1 MIKVLTELK
10 SKGVF
15 LSLDATGENL
25 SIKGKIGNLSEE
37 DKDGLRQQKKEI
49 IDFLKNQEQSSQII
63 PVGLVDT
70 DTLDLAPNQKSIWVY
85 EKIEGSSTAYSIPG
99 IYSFEMPG
107 LEDNK
112 FYKAIQTLVEQNDVL
127 RTIFVEENDT
137 PRQRILPGINVID
150 HVQIVDVRDA
160 ADVQTT
166 VKTAIDERFN
176 TPFSISEK
184 PLWEI
189 VLFRLPADQYQFFLK
204 VHHLI
209 ADGES
214 LNLIIKRALQIYSVS
229 EDTPMQHELSLQYKD
244 YVNWINNRDNFKSSS
259 AFWTKELEG
268 YEDDF
273 RMPAD
278 FADAGDRS
286 FKGNELHYVFN
297 RDISDSA
304 YAFAKEKKLSIAS
317 VFTGAAAVVLSKRSR
332 KNDLI
337 IGMPSVGRN
346 QYQLWNTI
354 GNFVNTLPLRI
365 PVDYTATTADFLG
378 RIQQKYH
385 GALDNQLYPFSYI
398 LEDIGYQY
406 KEDEFPLFN
415 VMISIPNNQKIE
427 SFDEKIKTNDK
438 NSLYDITFTFI
449 EAKGDVQLITE
460 YNASRF
466 AESTIQQM
474 AQEVELALKALVNR
488 ETPALASISLLKPE
502 DEQRVLEQ
510 QCRSGKP
517 VEVKYSSVVELF
529 KEQVAKH
536 ASNTAMVFNENTA
549 SHTYAEAWEAA
560 AVLAEQ
566 MIAKGVK
573 KGDRVTV
580 ILPKTLN
587 QVISMWA
594 CWLTGAVYVPVD
606 TDYPQDRI
614 DTIIAD
620 AAPALV
626 IDRDTIKTYT
636 EQEQKKATPGFL
648 DAYAP
653 ASGDLAYI
661 LYTSGSTGKPKG
673 VVVSHGNL
681 VNKMCEESKALSV
694 DETTTTITITNT
706 VFDVSLLETVLP
718 LCNGGKVMVADD
730 SITTDISTLVAYIV
744 QYGVTILQ
752 GTPTYFALFMEE
764 IRRFYNKGINET
776 VKHVCIGGESLNK
789 ALADRFA
796 EFLPG
801 ISLNNHYGPTEI
813 TIDAITNPGVKLF
826 ERNIIGMPIG
836 NTEVYVLD
844 EQGNMLPENVAGELV
859 IAGPSV
865 TQGYWN
871 DPEMTAL
878 KFRPVKYTTGNAY
891 FTGDL
896 AKRMPNGNIEFIGRK
911 DKQVKIRGYRVEL
924 EEINNNVMQVKGI
937 ISSHTGVYNNLL
949 VCWVVANGT
958 TEDDII
964 GYLTTKLPA
973 YMLPTAIEFMESMPV
988 TVNGKVDAKKLPV
1001 PMKSRRVYA
1010 PPVTDV
1016 QKKITSICQE
1026 VMGIDNI
1033 GINDNFFELGGHS
1046 LHMVRMANKI
1056 NVAFQKQIRI
1066 KDLFT
1071 NHTVSLI
1078 SDLIEAKDP
1087 AERNRV
1093 IPKTSMT
1100 GKYFPLSPSQYRLWI
1115 SAQLGG
1121 NTAFNVPVLFN
1132 ITGDFNLDYFRMVIH
1147 ALIERHEALRTSF
1160 RFNEKKEICQYISD
1174 MEELQFQ
1181 VDYTPEIL
1189 PDAEITRRINEIIAS
1204 DFDLENGP
1212 LIKSGVYRSEKGVW
1226 AMYILIH
1233 HLVTDGWS
1241 SEIVLEEI
1249 TKNYNSLMQT
1259 GRLHNFKPLEIQ
1271 YKDYTVWLRENLE
1284 RIFSNEESFWMKSFK
1299 KEIVHFR
1306 LPIEKTRPKKK
1317 TYNGNGVNLWSS
1329 LYLNER
1335 INEYVKKNNQ
1345 TAFSFVM
1352 AVYKVLLYR
1361 YTKLTD
1367 FTVGTPISGRIN
1379 LQTENQIG
1387 LYLNTLPIRSEF
1399 SGNDTFKEVIDN
1411 ENRVMKESHDNQ
1423 LFQIDELLKRLD
1435 IKTPVGHSPLFN
1447 TMIIFQNQTSLGFT
1461 SVDNAKE
1468 MDVHIEPRDFN
1479 GLTSQFDI
1487 VIAFTETRDKLE
1499 INSAYNTI
1507 IYEHDHVKM
1516 LMIDLIYLLEKVLE
1530 NPYQKLDDF
1539 FEKTEY
1545 EFLCDK
1551 PIEFKTP
1558 HYVEPEEEEVVEE
1571 EKVERGAGNA
1581 KVKQGLK
1588 DILDKYLENEIEF
1601 DEDYFSRGGNSLGA
1615 IQAINDINDAFE
1627 VQFSILDFYN
1637 NSSINK
1643 LHDLIVAEIGGGVVE
1658 EVVEEAPAPTTM
1670 ATATPAGDVLIQLS
1684 RPDNNLPDMYMIPP
1698 ILGSGVV
1705 FKPLADKVKDYFNVY
1720 GVDIPV
1726 LENEKDII
1734 GALSKIIFAEIMA
1747 KKADDDVVFLLGYSI
1762 GVNLAYEVTK
1772 LLEAQQ
1778 KEVVLF
1784 LMDRG
1789 PETNGNAGMTEEV
1802 IKDVIEQ
1809 HRPLIEMLAVKGE
1822 EHIIEARIR
1831 QILTGMDN
1839 YSVTGKVSAPVCSFE
1854 CKDNP
1859 LHDYMQNWAGFTS
1872 GTHEVLFL
1880 NGSHYEALKPENV
1893 TLISE
1898 KIKNIYH
1905 ERSSV
1910 R

>member
-25 SIKGKIGNLSEE
+25 SIKGKIGNLSDE
-37 DKDGLRQQKKEI
+37 DKDGLRQQKNEI
-49 IDFLKNQEQSSQII
+49 IDFLKNQEQGSQII
-63 PVGLVDT
+63 PVGLVKGDV
-70 DTLDLAPNQKSIWVY
+70 LDLAPNQKSIWVY
-85 EKIEGSSTAYSIPG
+85 EKIEGSSTAYTIPG
-99 IYSFEMPG
+99 IYSFEMPS
-107 LEDNK
+107 LDDNK
-112 FYKAIQTLVEQNDVL
+112 FFKSIQQLAEQNDVL
-127 RTIFVEENDT
+127 RTVFIEENDN
-137 PRQRILPGINVID
+137 PQQRILPSLNVID
-150 HVQIVDVRDA
+150 HVQIM
-160 ADVQTT
+160 DVQQEKDPQAS
-166 VKTAIDERFN
+166 VKSIIDEHFN
-176 TPFSISEK
+176 RPFNISEK

-189 VLFRLPADQYQFFLK
+189 ILFRLPENQYQFFLK

-229 EDTPMQHELSLQYKD
+229 EDIPMQHEKSLQYKD
-244 YVNWINNRDNFKSSS
+244 YVFWINDRQNFKSSA
-259 AFWTKELEG
+259 AFWTKELGG

-273 RMPAD
+273 RLPAD
-278 FADAGDRS
+278 FTDAGERS
-286 FKGNELHYVFN
+286 FTGKEWHYVFD
-297 RDISDSA
+297 RAVSDSA
-304 YAFAKEKKLSIAS
+304 YAYAQSKKLSIAS
-317 VFTGAAAVVLSKRSR
+317 VLTGAAAIVLSKRSR
-332 KNDLI
+332 KDDLV

-365 PVDYTATTADFLG
+365 PVDYSLTSAAFLTG
-378 RIQQKYH
+378 IQQKYH
-385 GALDNQLYPFSYI
+385 GALDNQLYPFSYM

-415 VMISIPNNQKIE
+415 IMISIPNNQKIE
-427 SFDEKIKTNDK
+427 SFDQQVKTNNR

-460 YNASRF
+460 YNAARF
-466 AESTIQQM
+466 AESTVRQM
-474 AQEVELALKALVNR
+474 ALEVEFALKGLVN
-488 ETPALASISLLKPE
+488 EASPALASVSLITPE
-502 DEQRVLEQ
+502 AEHHILTE

-517 VEVKYSSVVELF
+517 VAVTYHSVTEILR
-529 KEQVAKH
+529 EQAGKH
-536 ASNTAMVFNENTA
+536 PDKTATVFNDNVA
-549 SHTYAEAWEAA
+549 AATYAEIWNASSA
-560 AVLAEQ
+560 LANH
-566 MIAKGVK
+566 MADRGVK

-580 ILPKTLN
+580 ILPKT
-587 QVISMWA
+587 ISQLTAMWA
-594 CWLTGAVYVPVD
+594 SWMIGAIYIPID

-620 AAPALV
+620 AEPVLV
-626 IDRDTIKTYT
+626 IDRDFMKTYAER
-636 EQEQKKATPGFL
+636 EQQVPAGLADAQSLSPG
-648 DAYAP
+648 DI
-653 ASGDLAYI
+653 AYI

-681 VNKMCEESKALSV
+681 VNKMCEEIQTLSL
-694 DETTTTITITNT
+694 DEHTTTITITNL

-718 LCNGGKVMVADD
+718 LCCGGKVMIADEF
-730 SITTDISTLVAYIV
+730 ITTDISTLVAYIV
-744 QYGVTILQ
+744 QHGVTILQ
-752 GTPTYFALFMEE
+752 GTPTYFSLFMEE

-826 ERNIIGMPIG
+826 DSNIIGMPIG
-836 NTEVYVLD
+836 NTEAYVLD
-844 EQGNMLPENVAGELV
+844 GQGNLLPENVAGELV

-871 DPEMTAL
+871 DPELTAQ
-878 KFRPVKYTTGNAY
+878 KFRSIRYTSGRAY

-924 EEINNNVMQVKGI
+924 DEINNNVLQVGGI
-937 ISSHTGVYNNLL
+937 VSAHTGVYNNLL
-949 VCWVVANGT
+949 VCWVVSNGA

-964 GYLTTKLPA
+964 GYLTTKLPT
-973 YMLPTAIEFMESMPV
+973 YMLPTAIEFMDTMPV
-988 TVNGKVDAKKLPV
+988 TANGKVDARQLPV

-1016 QKKITSICQE
+1016 QKKITAICEE
-1026 VMGIDNI
+1026 VMAIPDI

-1056 NVAFQKQIRI
+1056 NVTFQKQIRI

-1078 SDLIEAKDP
+1078 SELIEAKDP
-1087 AERNRV
+1087 AERNRI
-1093 IPKTSMT
+1093 IPKTSIG

-1132 ITGDFNLDYFRMVIH
+1132 ITGDFNLEYFRMVIH

-1174 MEELQFQ
+1174 MDELNFK

-1204 DFDLENGP
+1204 DFDLDRGP

-1259 GRLHNFKPLEIQ
+1259 GKLYNFKPLEIQ

-1299 KEIVHFR
+1299 KEIVHFS

-1345 TAFSFVM
+1345 TAFSFVL

-1387 LYLNTLPIRSEF
+1387 LYLNTLPIRSQF
-1399 SGNDTFKEVIDN
+1399 SGSDTFKEVIDN
-1411 ENRVMKESHDNQ
+1411 ENKVMKESHDNQ

-1507 IYEHDHVKM
+1507 IYEQEHVKM

-1530 NPYQKLDDF
+1530 NPYQTLDDF
-1539 FEKTEY
+1539 FAKTEY
-1545 EFLCDK
+1545 EFMCDK

-1558 HYVEPEEEEVVEE
+1558 HYVEPEDEEVVIDEHY
-1571 EKVERGAGNA
+1571 VSRGVGNVV
-1581 KVKQGLK
+1581 VKSGLK
-1588 DILDKYLENEIEF
+1588 EILDKYLENEIEF
-1601 DEDYFSRGGNSLGA
+1601 DDDYFSRGGNSLGA
-1615 IQAINDINDAFE
+1615 IQAINDINEKFD

-1643 LHDLIVAEIGGGVVE
+1643 LHDLIVGEGGGDEAVLPEVA
-1658 EVVEEAPAPTTM
+1658 EVVMP
-1670 ATATPAGDVLIQLS
+1670 ATAALPGKDIFVRLTQADQ
-1684 RPDNNLPDMYMIPP
+1684 NLPDMYMIPP

-1726 LENEKDII
+1726 LDNQKDII
-1734 GALSKIIFAEIMA
+1734 GALSQIIYDAILKA
-1747 KKADDDVVFLLGYSI
+1747 RADDDVIFLLGYSI
-1762 GVNLAYEVTK
+1762 GVNMAYEVTK
-1772 LLEAQQ
+1772 LLEAKG

-1789 PETNGNAGMTEEV
+1789 PETNGNPGMTEALV
-1802 IKDVIEQ
+1802 KDVIEQ

-1822 EHIIEARIR
+1822 EPVIEARIR
-1831 QILTGMDN
+1831 QVLTGMDH
-1839 YSVTGKVSAPVCSFE
+1839 YTVAGKINAPVCSFE

-1859 LHDYMQNWAGFTS
+1859 LHDYMQNWTEFTT
-1872 GTHEVLFL
+1872 GKHEVIMLS
-1880 NGSHYEALKPENV
+1880 GGHYDALRQENV
-1893 TLISE
+1893 VVISE

-1910 R
+1910 H

>member
-1 MIKVLTELK
+1 MIRVLTELK

-15 LSLDATGENL
+15 LSLDASGENL
-25 SIKGKIGNLSEE
+25 SIKGKIGNLSEA

-49 IDFLKNQEQSSQII
+49 IDFLKSQEQSSQII
-63 PVGLVDT
+63 PVGLVST
-70 DTLDLAPNQKSIWVY
+70 DTLELAPNQKSIWVY

-99 IYSFEMPG
+99 IYSFSMPG
-107 LEDNK
+107 LNDNRFFK
-112 FYKAIQTLVEQNDVL
+112 SIQQLAEQNDVL
-127 RTIFVEENDT
+127 RTIFIEEQDQ
-137 PRQRILPGINVID
+137 PLQRILPAVNVID
-150 HVQIVDVRDA
+150 HVQIIDVCGEADPA
-160 ADVQTT
+160 AAVRK
-166 VKTAIDERFN
+166 KTDELFN
-176 TPFSISEK
+176 QPFALSEK

-189 VLFRLPADQYQFFLK
+189 TLFRMPNDQYQFFLK

-214 LNLIIKRALQIYSVS
+214 LNLIIRRALQIYDVS
-229 EDTPMQHELSLQYKD
+229 EDTPIQHENSLQYKD
-244 YVNWINNRDNFKSSS
+244 YVYWINNKNNFTASS
-259 AFWTKELEG
+259 AFWTKELSG

-278 FADAGDRS
+278 FPDTGQRS
-286 FKGNELHYVFN
+286 FTGKEWHYIFDRLVT
-297 RDISDSA
+297 DKA
-304 YAFAKEKKLSIAS
+304 YQFAKNHKFSIAA
-317 VFTGAAAVVLSKRSR
+317 VLTGAATVVLSKRAR
-332 KNDLI
+332 KDDI
-337 IGMPSVGRN
+337 VVGMPSVGRN

-365 PVDYTATTADFLG
+365 PVSYEGTKLDYLT

-385 GALDNQLYPFSYI
+385 GALDHQLYPFSYI

-427 SFDEKIKTNDK
+427 SFEERIKTNNK
-438 NSLYDITFTFI
+438 NSLYDITFTFL
-449 EAKGDVQLITE
+449 ESKGEVQLITE
-460 YNASRF
+460 YNAARF
-466 AESTIQQM
+466 AEDTIRQITK
-474 AQEVELALKALVNR
+474 EVELALQ
-488 ETPALASISLLKPE
+488 ALADESQPSLQQLSLLPPGR
-502 DEQRVLEQ
+502 EQQIIAE
-510 QCRSGKP
+510 QCRSTNP
-517 VEVKYSSVVELF
+517 VKVQYASVVAMLRD
-529 KEQVAKH
+529 QVVAY
-536 ASNTAMVFNENTA
+536 ATETAAIFNDAVATV
-549 SHTYAEAWEAA
+549 TYQQLWDNAQHLAA
-560 AVLAEQ
+560 FMAD
-566 MIAKGVK
+566 KGVQ
-573 KGDRVTV
+573 KGDRVV
-580 ILPKTLN
+580 VVLPKT
-587 QVISMWA
+587 ISQTTAMWA
-594 CWLTGAVYVPVD
+594 AWMLGSVYVPVD

-626 IDRDTIKTYT
+626 IDREWIKTYMEL
-636 EQEQKKATPGFL
+636 EQPMPPRLTNDFPVE
-648 DAYAP
+648 
-653 ASGDLAYI
+653 SDLAYI

-681 VNKMCEESKALSV
+681 VNKMTEEIQALSINKDV
-694 DETTTTITITNT
+694 VTVTITNL

-718 LCNGGKVMVADD
+718 LCAGGRVMIADE
-730 SITTDISTLVAYIV
+730 SITTDISTLVAFIV
-744 QYGVTILQ
+744 QHGVTILQ

-776 VKHVCIGGESLNK
+776 VKHICIGGESLNK

-826 ERNIIGMPIG
+826 DSNIIGRPIG
-836 NTEVYVLD
+836 NTEAYVLD
-844 EQGNMLPENVAGELV
+844 EQGNLLPDGVAGELV
-859 IAGPSV
+859 IGGPSV

-871 DPEMTAL
+871 DPITTAL
-878 KFRPVKYTTGNAY
+878 KFRPVRYSSGNAY

-896 AKRMPNGNIEFIGRK
+896 AKRMPNGNIEFVGRK

-924 EEINNNVMQVKGI
+924 DEITNTVLQVGGI
-937 ISSHTGVYNNLL
+937 VNAHSGVYNNLL
-949 VCWVVANGT
+949 VCWVVSNGA

-964 GYLTTKLPA
+964 GYLTTKLPT
-973 YMLPTAIEFMESMPV
+973 YMLPTAIEFIEAMPM
-988 TVNGKVDAKKLPV
+988 TVNGKVDAKRLPV

-1010 PPVTDV
+1010 PPVTEV
-1016 QKKITSICQE
+1016 QKKIAAICEE
-1026 VMGIDNI
+1026 VMSIPNI

-1056 NVAFQKQIRI
+1056 NVTFQKQIRI

-1078 SDLIEAKDP
+1078 SELIEAKDP

-1093 IPKTSMT
+1093 IPKTSIT

-1132 ITGDFNLDYFRMVIH
+1132 ITGDFNLEYFRMVIA

-1174 MEELQFQ
+1174 VEEMNFV

-1212 LIKSGVYRSEKGVW
+1212 LIKSGVYRSDKGVW

-1259 GRLHNFKPLEIQ
+1259 GRLHNYKPLDIQ

-1345 TAFSFVM
+1345 TAFSFVL
-1352 AVYKVLLYR
+1352 AVYKILLFR
-1361 YTKLTD
+1361 YTGLTD

-1399 SGNDTFKEVIDN
+1399 SGSFTFKEVIDN
-1411 ENRVMKESHDNQ
+1411 ENKVMKESHDNQ

-1530 NPYQKLDDF
+1530 NPYQTLDDF
-1539 FEKTEY
+1539 FAKTEY

-1558 HYVEPEEEEVVEE
+1558 HFVEPEEEEVVVTESGE
-1571 EKVERGAGNA
+1571 LRGAGNVV
-1581 KVKQGLK
+1581 VKQGLK
-1588 DILDKYLENEIEF
+1588 DILNKYLEQAIEF

-1615 IQAINDINDAFE
+1615 IQAINDINEAFD

-1643 LHDLIVAEIGGGVVE
+1643 LHDLIVGDTLDVAEVNAVPE
-1658 EVVEEAPAPTTM
+1658 TSPLP
-1670 ATATPAGDVLIQLS
+1670 ATAALPQRDLLVRLTPA
-1684 RPDNNLPDMYMIPP
+1684 DNNLPDMYMIPP
-1698 ILGSGVV
+1698 ILGSGII
-1705 FKPLADKVKDYFNVY
+1705 FKPLADQVKDHFTVY
-1720 GVDIPV
+1720 GIDVPV
-1726 LENEKDII
+1726 LNQEPDII
-1734 GALSKIIFAEIMA
+1734 GAVSQQIFDAILA
-1747 KKADDDVVFLLGYSI
+1747 NKKDDVVFLLGYSI
-1762 GVNLAYEVTK
+1762 GVNMAYEVTK
-1772 LLEAQQ
+1772 LLEARG
-1778 KEVVLF
+1778 KTVVLF

-1789 PETNGNAGMTEEV
+1789 PETNGNAGMNEEL
-1802 IKDVIEQ
+1802 IKDIIEQ

-1822 EHIIEARIR
+1822 EPLFEARIR
-1831 QILTGMDN
+1831 QVLTGMDQ
-1839 YSVTGKVSAPVCSFE
+1839 YSVAGKVNASICAFE
-1854 CKDNP
+1854 CQDNP
-1859 LHDYMQNWAGFTS
+1859 LHDYMQNWAAFTN
-1872 GTHEVLFL
+1872 GAIEVQLL
-1880 NGSHYEALKPENV
+1880 PGGHYEALRPDNV
-1893 TLISE
+1893 TMISQ

-1910 R
+1910 H